1 VVRFRVRS
9 CWRGDGMR
17 GGQYVEGKGP
27 CGLPMG
33 TLSSVRPHERDA
45 IIGALMMDLI
55 RVRCDQPKDGG
66 CVSEALRACRC
77 VGEHSR
83 AADKA
88 ASRPSFCGLAALGT
102 MPMTSPSI
110 EDGIATSPRLY
121 RYAWDSQHDS
131 ANAIS

>member
-1 VVRFRVRS
+1 MHARDCKVVRFRVRS

-77 VGEHSR
+77 VGEHSLPQT
-83 AADKA
+83 KQHPVL
-88 ASRPSFCGLAALGT
+88 PSAG
-102 MPMTSPSI
+102 
-110 EDGIATSPRLY
+110 
-121 RYAWDSQHDS
+121 
-131 ANAIS
+131 